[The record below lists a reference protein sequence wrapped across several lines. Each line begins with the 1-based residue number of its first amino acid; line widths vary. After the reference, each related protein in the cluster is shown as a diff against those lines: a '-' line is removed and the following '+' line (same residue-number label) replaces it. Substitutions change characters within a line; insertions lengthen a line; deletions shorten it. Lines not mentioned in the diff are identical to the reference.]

1 MRWSTL
7 PVVTVRRWDSVKL
20 EREAIGVKTGA
31 DVPMMMNRKIFF
43 CGIGGAGMSPLARL
57 MAQRGYSVFGSDRSY
72 DLGRNA
78 SLFALLKK
86 EGITLV
92 PQDGSSIDASIDT
105 FVVTRAV
112 EESIPDIK
120 RAVDLKLKIL
130 KRPRFMAE
138 VFKDTKNI
146 AVGGT
151 SGKST
156 TTGMIGHI
164 LQVTGKSPTIMN
176 GAVMINGETNFV
188 SGATDIAVFEAD
200 ESDGFEDVISVC
212 PAAMAVLT
220 NISLDHFALD
230 ELKEMFSE
238 FLKKAPL
245 GAVLNAD
252 CENSMALLGC
262 NPKTVT
268 FGISPKATV
277 SLALISP
284 SLSIPGQHNELNALA
299 AIAACSLLGISTADS
314 LEALETFRGIK
325 RRLEVVGE
333 PRGIRVIDDFASN
346 PGKIAASLKVAMASS
361 RRAFVVFQPHGF
373 QPTKMMKDGYIETF
387 SDILRPA
394 DMLLMPDI
402 FYVGGSV
409 NLVNGE
415 VVALP
420 KDISSQDVVEP
431 VAKRGR
437 EAHYIPK
444 REDIIPFLKRSAQP
458 GDAVIVMGS
467 RDESLSDFAK
477 EIALALA

>member
-1 MRWSTL
+1 
-7 PVVTVRRWDSVKL
+7 
-20 EREAIGVKTGA
+20 
-31 DVPMMMNRKIFF
+31 
-43 CGIGGAGMSPLARL
+43 MSPLARL
-57 MAQRGYSVFGSDRSY
+57 VAHRGQEVIGSDRSY
-72 DLGRNA
+72 DLGRNSA
-78 SLFALLKK
+78 LFGLLKA
-86 EGITLV
+86 EGITMV
-92 PQDGSSIDASIDT
+92 PQDGSCVDTSIDT

-112 EESIPDIK
+112 EESVPDIK

-188 SGATDIAVFEAD
+188 SGSSDIAVFEAD

-212 PAAMAVLT
+212 PAAIAVLT
-220 NISLDHFALD
+220 NISLDHFELA
-230 ELKEMFSE
+230 ELKEMFST
-238 FLKKAPL
+238 FLRKAPS
-245 GAVLNAD
+245 GVVLNAD
-252 CENSMALLGC
+252 CPSSMELFGC

-268 FGISPKATV
+268 FGVSPTATF
-277 SLALISP
+277 SLNAISP
-284 SLSIPGQHNELNALA
+284 SLAIPGEHNKLNALA
-299 AIAACSLLGISTADS
+299 AIAACSLLGISTSES
-314 LEALETFRGIK
+314 LEALKTFKGIK

-333 PRGIRVIDDFASN
+333 PRGIKIIDDFASN
-346 PGKIAASLKVAMASS
+346 PGKIAASLKVAIANS
-361 RRAFVVFQPHGF
+361 RRTFVVFQPHGF

-387 SDILRPA
+387 STTLREA
-394 DMLLMPDI
+394 DVLLMPDI
-402 FYVGGSV
+402 FYVGGSA

-420 KDISSQDVVEP
+420 KDVSSRDVVEP

-444 REDIIPFLKRSAQP
+444 RGDVVPFLKNNALP

>member
-1 MRWSTL
+1 MSLT
-7 PVVTVRRWDSVKL
+7 
-20 EREAIGVKTGA
+20 
-31 DVPMMMNRKIFF
+31 RKIFF
-43 CGIGGAGMSPLARL
+43 CGVGGAGMSPLARL

-188 SGATDIAVFEAD
+188 SGASDIAVFEAD

-220 NISLDHFALD
+220 NISLDHFELD

-268 FGISPKATV
+268 FGISPKATF
-277 SLALISP
+277 SLASISP

-373 QPTKMMKDGYIETF
+373 QPTKMMKEGYIETF
-387 SDILRPA
+387 SATLRPA

-420 KDISSQDVVEP
+420 EDISSQDVVEP

>member
-1 MRWSTL
+1 
-7 PVVTVRRWDSVKL
+7 
-20 EREAIGVKTGA
+20 
-31 DVPMMMNRKIFF
+31 
-43 CGIGGAGMSPLARL
+43 MSPLARL
-57 MAQRGYSVFGSDRSY
+57 VAHRGQEVLGSDRSY
-72 DLGRNA
+72 DLGRNTA
-78 SLFALLKK
+78 LFGLLKA
-86 EGITLV
+86 EGITMV
-92 PQDGSSIDASIDT
+92 PQDGTSIDASIDT

-112 EESIPDIK
+112 EESVPDIK

-188 SGATDIAVFEAD
+188 SGASDIAVFEAD

-220 NISLDHFALD
+220 NISLDHFELD

-268 FGISPKATV
+268 FGISPKATF
-277 SLALISP
+277 SLASISP

-346 PGKIAASLKVAMASS
+346 PGKIAASLKVAIAGS

-444 REDIIPFLKRSAQP
+444 REDIIPFLKRSAEP
-458 GDAVIVMGS
+458 GDVVIVMGS